1 MKPVALGLAIGTA
14 AAVVLARGMASLL
27 FSVTPADPA
36 TFAVVVA
43 LLAAIAAAACWI
55 PAQRAARLDPV
66 HVLRND

>member
-1 MKPVALGLAIGTA
+1 
-14 AAVVLARGMASLL
+14 MASLL